1 MKKEVLKLE
10 EKNQIREL
18 YYEHGYSKSKIEK
31 VTKHLKRSEVK
42 EYIRDLKAI
51 ENKRTVTIT
60 IPQDQGISEIKQMFT
75 RIYPNKKI
83 IVKIDPELIT
93 GIKVADYDNEY
104 ELSLQGMLED
114 SIEYITKND

>member
-1 MKKEVLKLE
+1 MKKNIIKKLAKASYTKE
-10 EKNQIREL
+10 EMDKN
-18 YYEHGYSKSKIEK
+18 KIEK

-60 IPQDQGISEIKQMFT
+60 IPQDKGISEIKQMFT

>member
-1 MKKEVLKLE
+1 
-10 EKNQIREL
+10 
-18 YYEHGYSKSKIEK
+18 
-31 VTKHLKRSEVK
+31 
-42 EYIRDLKAI
+42 
-51 ENKRTVTIT
+51 
-60 IPQDQGISEIKQMFT
+60 MFT